1 MVSESVLV
9 SIIVSQKKRRQKISF
24 NLTHKK
30 THKLAI
36 PDIDFCIPFVRNG
49 VDMRMLGSSVPST
62 FGQVVT

>member
-24 NLTHKK
+24 NLTHK